1 MRLGQFEFQSKPDTH
16 ANAGNYTVTYSSSN
30 SQPVTNSIPDA
41 GTIEC
46 RDHGARG

>member
-1 MRLGQFEFQSKPDTH
+1 MRLGQFEFQSKPETH
-16 ANAGNYTVTYSSSN
+16 AGNYTVADSSSN